1 LALRGAAR
9 EDLIKEPGTRSS
21 RRKLLNFPSRPP
33 TRPSNVVVR
42 NTKKA
47 KTNLLVLISN
57 SCQTAPTRLMPGE
70 ASARRSYETL
80 ARRKQAIRIVW
91 EISAFYRIIRTMP
104 ESRALCR
111 NNLAA
116 NVALCHW
123 SPRGTHLFIRQ
134 RRDRFS
140 APAQPDRP
148 HPESDAIACREQ
160 HFKRKGRSG
169 YQYLIHV
176 FTLKG

>member
-1 LALRGAAR
+1 MHFRESMYAMIGFALGLRGAAR
-9 EDLIKEPGTRSS
+9 DDLIKEPGTRSS
-21 RRKLLNFPSRPP
+21 RGKLLNFPSRPP

-57 SCQTAPTRLMPGE
+57 SCQTAPGTIGARE
-70 ASARRSYETL
+70 AFARRSYETL
-80 ARRKQAIRIVW
+80 ARRKQAIRTVRD
-91 EISAFYRIIRTMP
+91 ISAFYRIIRTMP

-134 RRDRFS
+134 RRDRSS
-140 APAQPDRP
+140 APAQSDRP
-148 HPESDAIACREQ
+148 HPESGAIACRW
-160 HFKRKGRSG
+160 
-169 YQYLIHV
+169 
-176 FTLKG
+176 